1 MKLTDVC
8 IDRPVLAW
16 MLMAGTIVFGLVAF
30 HRIGISQFPD
40 VDYPMIS
47 VSMTYEGAA
56 PEVMEHDVLQPVEE
70 AMAQVEGVRSVRSGA
85 AQGSSWVTVEL
96 DLSRDVDSALQDVQ
110 SRIARIGR
118 RLPRDMDPPVVS
130 KSNPEDQPIMWV
142 SVSGPFAPQMLADMA
157 RYRVADKLQ
166 TVPGVGEISL
176 GGYLERN
183 IRIWINNDSLR
194 ARGLTVADVMTALRR
209 EHVELPAGRIEGAQT
224 EVSVRVLGEAVNLE
238 GMRRLVV
245 RSGGITPVRLEDVA
259 LVEDGFEDR
268 RRLARVGGAPA
279 QGLGVRKQRGANAVL
294 VARGVHAAL
303 AEVQKGLPEGMT
315 AAAIFDST
323 RFIEESVHEI
333 EFEIGLSILLTG
345 LVCWLFLGSLSST
358 INVVLAI
365 PMSLLGTVVVLYFCG
380 FTLNTFTL
388 LALGL
393 AVGIVVDDAIM
404 VLENIVRHAEAG
416 ASRRDAARRGT
427 REIAFAALAASLA
440 VVAIFA
446 PVVFMRGVIGR
457 FFMQFGI
464 ALTMAVVFS
473 YVEAVTLA
481 PARCAQLLN
490 VSRTR
495 ASRLG
500 AWVDRGFTSL
510 AESYRRVL
518 QRTLRHPGWVV
529 TFGALVFGLSLF
541 ALHALSSEF
550 VPSQDQS
557 RLLVRLSTG
566 VGSNLD
572 KTDALV
578 QQAEQVVHGESAIAR
593 DFTMVGGGDGV
604 HTAFMFITM
613 KPPSERQVTQ
623 QEMAG
628 ILRKKINGIPGLQAV
643 VQDLSQAGFTAQR
656 GFPINFSVRGP
667 DWDTLVTEAMR
678 LKQELQQT
686 GAVVDLDTNYSVG
699 MPELQITPNRA
710 RVADVGVS
718 VEDVASTINAL
729 VGGVRVGKYNH
740 EGRRIDV
747 RMRLMA
753 DERHRPEDLARLFV
767 RSSHGQL
774 LPLTSLVRTEE
785 APTMQTIN
793 RIDRERAIT
802 IYANVA
808 PGHSQSEVLDVL
820 GRLTANMKT
829 GYRAV
834 LGGSSAGF
842 QESMQDLYFALV
854 LGIIVAYM
862 VLASQFNSFLH
873 PITVLTILPLS
884 AAGAFVALWMCGKTL
899 NIFSMIGILLLLGI
913 VKKNSIVLVDYA
925 CHGGTPDETATDAML
940 RAGPVRLRPILMTSV
955 ATMMAVLPA
964 TLHLGPGAETRGPM
978 GVAVMGGLLVSTVL
992 SLLVVP
998 AFYVLADRLKKQV
1011 SHWGHSNAVAANV
1024 D

>member
-1 MKLTDVC
+1 
-8 IDRPVLAW
+8 
-16 MLMAGTIVFGLVAF
+16 
-30 HRIGISQFPD
+30 
-40 VDYPMIS
+40 
-47 VSMTYEGAA
+47 
-56 PEVMEHDVLQPVEE
+56 
-70 AMAQVEGVRSVRSGA
+70 
-85 AQGSSWVTVEL
+85 
-96 DLSRDVDSALQDVQ
+96 
-110 SRIARIGR
+110 
-118 RLPRDMDPPVVS
+118 
-130 KSNPEDQPIMWV
+130 
-142 SVSGPFAPQMLADMA
+142 
-157 RYRVADKLQ
+157 
-166 TVPGVGEISL
+166 
-176 GGYLERN
+176 
-183 IRIWINNDSLR
+183 
-194 ARGLTVADVMTALRR
+194 
-209 EHVELPAGRIEGAQT
+209 
-224 EVSVRVLGEAVNLE
+224 
-238 GMRRLVV
+238 
-245 RSGGITPVRLEDVA
+245 
-259 LVEDGFEDR
+259 
-268 RRLARVGGAPA
+268 
-279 QGLGVRKQRGANAVL
+279 
-294 VARGVHAAL
+294 
-303 AEVQKGLPEGMT
+303 
-315 AAAIFDST
+315 
-323 RFIEESVHEI
+323 
-333 EFEIGLSILLTG
+333 
-345 LVCWLFLGSLSST
+345 
-358 INVVLAI
+358 
-365 PMSLLGTVVVLYFCG
+365 
-380 FTLNTFTL
+380 
-388 LALGL
+388 
-393 AVGIVVDDAIM
+393 
-404 VLENIVRHAEAG
+404 
-416 ASRRDAARRGT
+416 
-427 REIAFAALAASLA
+427 
-440 VVAIFA
+440 
-446 PVVFMRGVIGR
+446 
-457 FFMQFGI
+457 
-464 ALTMAVVFS
+464 
-473 YVEAVTLA
+473 
-481 PARCAQLLN
+481 
-490 VSRTR
+490 
-495 ASRLG
+495 
-500 AWVDRGFTSL
+500 
-510 AESYRRVL
+510 
-518 QRTLRHPGWVV
+518 
-529 TFGALVFGLSLF
+529 
-541 ALHALSSEF
+541 

-566 VGSNLD
+566 VGANLD

-578 QQAEQVVHGESAIAR
+578 QQAERVVHSESAIAR

-604 HTAFMFITM
+604 HTAFMFLTM

-628 ILRKKINGIPGLQAV
+628 ILRKKINAIPGLHAI

-678 LKQELQQT
+678 LKQQLQQT
-686 GAVVDLDTNYSVG
+686 GVVVDLDTNYSVG

-774 LPLTSLVRTEE
+774 LPLASLVRTEE

-793 RIDRERAIT
+793 RIDRERAVT

-808 PGHSQSEVLDVL
+808 PGHSQSEVLAVL
-820 GRLTANMKT
+820 GHLTANMKT

-884 AAGAFVALWMCGKTL
+884 AAGAFLALWLCGKTL

-925 CHGGTPDETATDAML
+925 SHGGTPDETATDAML
-940 RAGPVRLRPILMTSV
+940 RAGPIRLRPILMTSV

-978 GVAVMGGLLVSTVL
+978 GIAVMGGLLVSTAL

-998 AFYVLADRLKKQV
+998 AFYVLADRLKKHV
-1011 SHWGHSNAVAANV
+1011 SQWGRHDTVAANI